1 MRDMEIVV
9 LTADP
14 ERLRGALAM
23 AAAHAALGGAAQMFF
38 QMDAVALLSDAA
50 SAPRDAAHVAAG
62 MPRLAALIEEALG
75 LGVTLIACQS
85 GLALAGMDAATLDSR
100 IATGGSVG
108 FLQGVGDT
116 DRLLFV

>member
-1 MRDMEIVV
+1 MRDLKIVL

-38 QMDAVALLSDAA
+38 QMDAVALLSPDA
-50 SAPRDAAHVAAG
+50 SAPRDAAHASAG

-75 LGVTLIACQS
+75 LGVALVACQS
-85 GLALAGMDAATLDSR
+85 GLALAGIDAATLDPR
-100 IATGGSVG
+100 IVSGGSVG
-108 FLQGVGDT
+108 FLQGVGDV